1 MHHKSFKKYQN
12 LLHIKLTKSLGLS
25 ECKEPILRVPP
36 STVNKRFM
44 CSGRNLVCISFG
56 VCVPWMNWLPRI
68 RTSSFKRTNS
78 CLCFRKRKT
87 WKWKIVIGNGFLSI
101 LKHYIDTFWHF
112 STNWKPLIQSVLMSK
127 IHSYINQ
134 VDSSYKW
141 WCNRIY
147 HHSEGSKHLAWLLN
161 PPCTRHTIERAPV
174 ALYLPHRS
182 KSRHLLEL

>member
-1 MHHKSFKKYQN
+1 MLLRCIDYFCRNILEHLLSYIHTFYTQN
-12 LLHIKLTKSLGLS
+12 LIVIIPVFRNASQIFQKTSKSVTHQLTKSLGLS

-127 IHSYINQ
+127 IPIATSI
-134 VDSSYKW
+134 
-141 WCNRIY
+141 
-147 HHSEGSKHLAWLLN
+147 
-161 PPCTRHTIERAPV
+161 
-174 ALYLPHRS
+174 RS
-182 KSRHLLEL
+182 IRRTSGDIIIGQ